1 MHFFCQWSKFMT
13 LISNKCFIKCA
24 AVSNKSNNYIKDN
37 IWFLNQTLRHSA
49 FLATKLFF
57 FPWDVPVLLWGH
69 YHLIHLQLE
78 PSSTQA
84 AALSWHLYP
93 CGDGGVRSSW
103 VECWEVVT
111 LDFLGG
117 QPVAKMIVLMDSFL
131 HDPSQLSKKKEEPP
145 ESQST
150 FSCSLSQ
157 IWCS

>member
-1 MHFFCQWSKFMT
+1 MT

-24 AVSNKSNNYIKDN
+24 AVSNKSNSYIKDN

-57 FPWDVPVLLWGH
+57 FPLRCPGAPMRSLPSDTPTAWTFLCTSGGSFLASLSLWWRRCALL
-69 YHLIHLQLE
+69 L
-78 PSSTQA
+78 
-84 AALSWHLYP
+84 
-93 CGDGGVRSSW
+93 GGMLGGRDSG
-103 VECWEVVT
+103 
-111 LDFLGG
+111 FLGE

-131 HDPSQLSKKKEEPP
+131 HDPSQLSNKKEEPP